1 MEPLAVST
9 PHRGPSLPN
18 VAIAQTN
25 NPDADWRDL
34 LRRADPRSAVA
45 GAVAGTIDPGFNRK
59 SLGENYVPIFNTN
72 ELAEVSRLLHASGS
86 EGARA
91 AHWLARA
98 MSTGGYRKVNLPAD
112 SAPVAL
118 LREYFPNFSCVLD
131 CIEIQ
136 LALTRHQ
143 RPDDFHFTPM
153 LLLGAPGIG
162 KTYFAEKL
170 ARVFRTATRRISMA
184 SAQGGF
190 EIGGTSQ
197 FWSNSTPGAVF
208 RLLAENSEANSVLV
222 LDELDKCEPDRHYPV
237 DGPLIDL
244 LEPRS
249 SRRFR
254 DQSVESEFDASKLV
268 IVATANEL
276 SDVTTPIRSR
286 FEVFQIL
293 PPDLRGREQVIR
305 ALWAELLR
313 NVSCKVSMSRGAART
328 IRDSDLSPREIL
340 RTLRTALGRA
350 LRDGRTEIASLE
362 LLNSPCKNRIG
373 F

>member
-9 PHRGPSLPN
+9 LHSGAYFPILP
-18 VAIAQTN
+18 IAQPSN
-25 NPDADWRDL
+25 LDADWRDL
-34 LRRADPRSAVA
+34 LRRANPRSAVA
-45 GAVAGTIDPGFNRK
+45 GAMGGTIDAGEHRK
-59 SLGENYVPIFNTN
+59 SPGESFVPIFNTN
-72 ELAEVSRLLHASGS
+72 ELAEVSRLLHATGS

-91 AHWLARA
+91 AHWLGRA
-98 MSTGGYRKVNLPAD
+98 MSTGGYRKVNQPPD
-112 SAPVAL
+112 SASVPL
-118 LREYFPNFSCVLD
+118 LREYFPNFASVLD

-143 RPDDFHFTPM
+143 RPEDFHLTPM

-162 KTYFAEKL
+162 KTYFAEQL
-170 ARVFRTATRRISMA
+170 AAIFRTATRRISMA

-208 RLLAENSEANSVLV
+208 RLLAENSQANSVRV

-276 SDVTTPIRSR
+276 SEVTTPIRSR
-286 FEVFQIL
+286 FEVFEIL

-313 NVSCKVSMSRGAART
+313 NVSCKVSMGRGAART

-362 LLNSPCKNRIG
+362 LLSSPSKNRIG